1 MGFWEWM
8 GFENPRDSPKTEQ
21 PKEGLPQVTDNV
33 RDSGQTFV
41 FGRSNAGEQVDE
53 KAAMQIPTVYAC
65 VRLLA
70 ESIAALPLHLY
81 RMTDDNGNK
90 EKARDH
96 PLYKILYRQPNPEMT
111 SFVFWETL
119 MTHLLLWGNAYAQ
132 IVRDGKNTVLGLYPL
147 LPENVEVDRDESGEL
162 YYIYHAYT
170 DEVPGEQ
177 NKDIYFRRDEIFH
190 VPGLGFNGLIGFS
203 PIAMMKNSL
212 GTSIAVDKYG
222 SSFFKNGAQPS
233 GVLEHPG
240 VVKDPNRIRDSWE
253 VVRCGLRAAGRS
265 CGHRRHQP
273 HRGAAGLS
281 DRHTLQGFGSAYIII
296 KRYMIMKKIFPLFA
310 VIIVLVLA
318 VCSFHIIPTGYT
330 GVKTSFGQ
338 IQETTI
344 QSGKLN
350 FCIPFVQSIHKV
362 NNKQQDKHIEAQ
374 VWGEASDKT
383 PVYAADVIVTY
394 QVLPEKSAWLY
405 ANVSDI
411 KNLVGD
417 ELVASA
423 IKSAMAE
430 LGPNEV
436 TNRTKIEPLAQQ
448 KLAESLV
455 QKYGDDV
462 VFVNKVV
469 INDMNFEDAYNEAI
483 QQKSIAQQNADKQ
496 KIENEAAIAKAEAD
510 KQVAITNAE
519 AEAQKTSIA
528 ADAQAEANRKLAES
542 LSDTLIDYQ
551 KIQKWDGKLPTVSG
565 GNALVSIDPA
575 E

>member
-1 MGFWEWM
+1 MLLPALFPNHIADGFI
-8 GFENPRDSPKTEQ
+8 GSR
-21 PKEGLPQVTDNV
+21 V
-33 RDSGQTFV
+33 RVAVADFPVQRSFLFV
-41 FGRSNAGEQVDE
+41 FGDPVNDIFHTVTSLIDLLPLLRLHRGNLPADALQCGSTVIGNNILRCTGHRIGQTVQRKVSAFNEVLEDTFLFLGIDAIALGSQLHHILYPAGDRHCHRFLQAADHLG
-53 KAAMQIPTVYAC
+53 KASLINGSHRGIAEFQQECLVLCFHRLIRIQGKAVLHCFCLPAHMMTAFAHVIDHHAVGADQTVYQ
-65 VRLLA
+65 RLNRHSSQTDLGVGDHHTSLDDITLA
-70 ESIAALPLHLY
+70 DFHL
-81 RMTDDNGNK
+81 
-90 EKARDH
+90 
-96 PLYKILYRQPNPEMT
+96 Q
-111 SFVFWETL
+111 
-119 MTHLLLWGNAYAQ
+119 
-132 IVRDGKNTVLGLYPL
+132 TV
-147 LPENVEVDRDESGEL
+147 
-162 YYIYHAYT
+162 
-170 DEVPGEQ
+170 
-177 NKDIYFRRDEIFH
+177 
-190 VPGLGFNGLIGFS
+190 
-203 PIAMMKNSL
+203 
-212 GTSIAVDKYG
+212 
-222 SSFFKNGAQPS
+222 
-233 GVLEHPG
+233 
-240 VVKDPNRIRDSWE
+240 
-253 VVRCGLRAAGRS
+253 
-265 CGHRRHQP
+265 
-273 HRGAAGLS
+273 
-281 DRHTLQGFGSAYIII
+281 
-296 KRYMIMKKIFPLFA
+296 IFPLFA

-430 LGPNEV
+430 LDPNEV
-436 TNRTKIEPLAQQ
+436 TNRTRIEPLAQQ
-448 KLAESLV
+448 KLAESLM
-455 QKYGDDV
+455 QKYGEDV

-469 INDMNFEDAYNEAI
+469 INDMDFEDAYNEAI

-510 KQVAITNAE
+510 KQVAIANAE